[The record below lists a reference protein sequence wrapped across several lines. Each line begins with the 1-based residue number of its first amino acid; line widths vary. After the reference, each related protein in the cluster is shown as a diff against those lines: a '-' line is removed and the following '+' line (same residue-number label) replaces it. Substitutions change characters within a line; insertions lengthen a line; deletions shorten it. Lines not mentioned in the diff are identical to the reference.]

1 MVFREVMNPDGG
13 TCSRCFLPYGE
24 EIPLNKEKSCGAV
37 VFTRRSG
44 EILFVIV
51 QEASGAYSFPK
62 GHVEGDETEM
72 QTAAR
77 EIREETGLR
86 PVFLP
91 GFRETDE
98 FDPAEKPGT
107 HKQVVYFLAEY
118 GGVPLIPRQGEIRD
132 ILLLPCPEAM
142 RRLRYE
148 GTRRILAA
156 ADAFLSRQ

>member
-1 MVFREVMNPDGG
+1 M
-13 TCSRCFLPYGE
+13 
-24 EIPLNKEKSCGAV
+24 IQEKSCGAV

-62 GHVEGDETEM
+62 GHMEGSETEM

-86 PVFLP
+86 PVFVP

-98 FDPAEKPGT
+98 YDPAEKPGV

-118 GGVPLIPRQGEIRD
+118 GDEALIPQQGEIRN
-132 ILLLPCPEAM
+132 ILLLPCAEAM
-142 RRLRYE
+142 QRFRHRGARRV
-148 GTRRILAA
+148 LAA
-156 ADAFLSRQ
+156 AHAFLTSQ